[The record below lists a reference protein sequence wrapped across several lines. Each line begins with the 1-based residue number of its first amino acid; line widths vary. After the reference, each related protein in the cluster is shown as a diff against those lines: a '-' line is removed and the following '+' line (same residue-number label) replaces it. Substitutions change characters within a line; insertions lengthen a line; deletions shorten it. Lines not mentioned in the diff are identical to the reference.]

1 MSAGA
6 MFALAGMQ
14 AVTQIMSGRAEN
26 QQAKLNAS
34 IYEQQAGFSDVLAK
48 MEGERSDI
56 ARDIDL
62 TQMRRAKSKMNS
74 TLIANVAGSGLDL
87 SGSPMAVMIDNLTQ
101 AGIDEEI
108 TKYNY
113 ATSKATN
120 QYGREQEKV
129 SMLSTASNLRYKGK
143 IAQNNAYSNA
153 FSTVMQGAAAY
164 GMRTGVGSGTKTSGV
179 GSSKGMYSYS
189 KNVGSGY
196 FKYI

>member
-1 MSAGA
+1 
-6 MFALAGMQ
+6 MFAVAGMQ
-14 AVTQIMSGRAEN
+14 AVTQIMSGRA
-26 QQAKLNAS
+26 QDKQAKLNAS

-74 TLIANVAGSGLDL
+74 TLIANVAGAGLDL
-87 SGSPMAVMIDNLTQ
+87 SGSPMAVMLDNLTQ

-120 QYGREQEKV
+120 QYSREQEKV
-129 SMLSTASNLRYKGK
+129 SMLSTASQLRYKGK
-143 IAQNNAYSNA
+143 IAKSNAYSSA
-153 FSTVMQGAAAY
+153 FTTMMQGGYNY
-164 GMRTGVGSGTKTSGV
+164 GTRTGTINTSG
-179 GSSKGMYSYS
+179 GATKAGKG
-189 KNVGSGY
+189 
-196 FKYI
+196 